1 MLQQVT
7 ITTPDAKK
15 FKPLLQSAIRSELK
29 TLRYGIVRTRERLT
43 DFEEQFAMST
53 MEFEQKFGA
62 GKLEET
68 LDFIEWWG
76 EIKTLDLLEDKQQS
90 LESARVR

>member
-1 MLQQVT
+1 M
-7 ITTPDAKK
+7 PKK

-29 TLRYGIVRTRERLT
+29 TLRYGIVRTRERLIE
-43 DFEEQFAMST
+43 FEEQFAMDT
-53 MEFEQKFGA
+53 MDFEQKFET

-76 EIKTLDLLEDKQQS
+76 EIKTLHLLEDKQRS
-90 LESARVR
+90 LESASVR